1 MSHRFKNV
9 DRTTPL
15 LLPPDLRD
23 WVGEDDLVHFVIQA
37 VDKLPLGKFAV
48 NRKGCGDEQ
57 YPPHM
62 LLALLVYCYAN
73 GIFSSRRIERATHRD
88 IAVRYLSANLHPDH
102 DTICAFRRNNFDAIA
117 AAFVEVLELA
127 QELKLLHLGTV
138 SLDGTHLKANAAKDQ
153 NITYER
159 ATKLRSELQA
169 DVKELLQQAEV
180 ADQQGQ
186 DGQKLPAEI
195 ARREKLLAKME
206 EACVRIEARAKARA
220 ATEQAD
226 YERKV
231 AEREQRPGQKK
242 GRPLKP
248 PSQTPAPDDLIN
260 LTDPEAKLMRKNES
274 EGYTQSYNAQAV
286 VDVGGSQL
294 IVGQRVSDLSNDAN
308 ELAAD
313 VASIPASLGQPTKVL
328 ADCGFVDGQAFKH
341 LAAERPG
348 LQLYVSVRREDL
360 QAERRYDFRP
370 PEKIKPPKHLVD
382 PALLAMAAKLAT
394 PEGKAIYRQRG
405 RTVEPVFGI
414 IKAVLGFR
422 QFLLRGLRKVTGEWN
437 LVCLAYNLKRLHR
450 LGAGLKLTSAS

>member
-1 MSHRFKNV
+1 
-9 DRTTPL
+9 
-15 LLPPDLRD
+15 
-23 WVGEDDLVHFVIQA
+23 
-37 VDKLPLGKFAV
+37 
-48 NRKGCGDEQ
+48 
-57 YPPHM
+57 
-62 LLALLVYCYAN
+62 
-73 GIFSSRRIERATHRD
+73 
-88 IAVRYLSANLHPDH
+88 
-102 DTICAFRRNNFDAIA
+102 
-117 AAFVEVLELA
+117 
-127 QELKLLHLGTV
+127 
-138 SLDGTHLKANAAKDQ
+138 
-153 NITYER
+153 
-159 ATKLRSELQA
+159 
-169 DVKELLQQAEV
+169 V

-437 LVCLAYNLKRLHR
+437 LVCLAYNLKRLHH